1 MCPRRRG
8 KRDPYIQGQAP
19 PAEPKP
25 HVALEALRG
34 VKTVNGLGT
43 PIGATCRDEASR
55 RLQFFWCG
63 LSRLIGRTLLTCG
76 FVAGVRV
83 VTSRAVKK
91 LQPSGVCAVGGG
103 RRWVAERPLGAHR
116 PPAARPSNYCPVV
129 GLSSRHRFFSKWGG
143 CNGEQE
149 PGDA

>member
-1 MCPRRRG
+1 MSSLACLQRHG

-43 PIGATCRDEASR
+43 PIGAACRDEASR

-76 FVAGVRV
+76 FVAGVRA

-103 RRWVAERPLGAHR
+103 DGGSPNVHWAPIVRPL
-116 PPAARPSNYCPVV
+116 PVRRIIV
-129 GLSSRHRFFSKWGG
+129 RSLG
-143 CNGEQE
+143 
-149 PGDA
+149 